1 MSGSPSARQGTLSG
15 GGGFPITR
23 STRTSS
29 NSSSQSLHT
38 AASRQS
44 DNASRSHSTS
54 HPCTSCPGS
63 PCTVSTCRRVCP
75 GAVASST
82 SLQGLN
88 RCSVGIKYNGC
99 IAEDLKLYTRNSRTE
114 SKLSTLNSQ
123 RMALPVAL
131 LDTLS
136 VHYPNAKILAKD
148 EYDRYH
154 IRVRDDMNAL
164 RRELSD
170 FL

>member
-29 NSSSQSLHT
+29 NRSSQSLHT

-75 GAVASST
+75 GAVVSST
-82 SLQGLN
+82 SLQVPSL
-88 RCSVGIKYNGC
+88 RRPTACSSSMAVSDLLSHRRISGSGC
-99 IAEDLKLYTRNSRTE
+99 CRSAVPAVSDGQSFFNSRIDYV
-114 SKLSTLNSQ
+114 L
-123 RMALPVAL
+123 
-131 LDTLS
+131 
-136 VHYPNAKILAKD
+136 
-148 EYDRYH
+148 
-154 IRVRDDMNAL
+154 
-164 RRELSD
+164 
-170 FL
+170 